1 MRKNVAL
8 FLWRHISVLWN
19 LALAEYGGHGLC
31 SIANN
36 SSINISRE
44 ICPFNWNCKKNELWS
59 ANNFNGSELAFRRH
73 HITMVLLI
81 CIWVKVRGFG
91 NILSC
96 LNLRTKQN
104 KKQNKSK
111 LKLKQFCHDLNEWVL
126 FGFLCGLAFCYQ
138 LTVSW
143 KGFYIWGFSYN
154 SVYPTT
160 GHGITLLTTLHFIS
174 LAYGCLSRF
183 WYHHLCIL

>member
-1 MRKNVAL
+1 MGCVPLLIIAASTSAGRYVLSTGTVRKM
-8 FLWRHISVLWN
+8 
-19 LALAEYGGHGLC
+19 
-31 SIANN
+31 
-36 SSINISRE
+36 
-44 ICPFNWNCKKNELWS
+44 NC
-59 ANNFNGSELAFRRH
+59 GVQTIIMVQLAFRRH
-73 HITMVLLI
+73 HITMVVLI

-91 NILSC
+91 NILNC

-143 KGFYIWGFSYN
+143 KGFYIWGFSYS

-160 GHGITLLTTLHFIS
+160 GHGIKLHTNSKFCWPNVWQ
-174 LAYGCLSRF
+174 LAGLAPS
-183 WYHHLCIL
+183 